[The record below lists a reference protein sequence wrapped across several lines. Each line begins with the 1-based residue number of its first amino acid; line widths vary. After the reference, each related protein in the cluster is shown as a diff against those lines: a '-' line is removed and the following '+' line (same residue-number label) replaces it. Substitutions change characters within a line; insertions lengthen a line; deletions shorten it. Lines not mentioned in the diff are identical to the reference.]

1 MDEAD
6 RFASWR
12 SAEPYYGSNAKS
24 KLCYGH
30 DDVYRGAGRSEKDF
44 VRTQGY
50 LRITRCMDGLNL
62 GLGPRSD
69 RWSHSL
75 DLGKRFSLS
84 LIDVSVPRKILEDS
98 YYVISKFR
106 SLLLVLLLYHVLR
119 MRRDQEDCVSLQVGT
134 FLALWIQ
141 TLPL

>member
-84 LIDVSVPRKILEDS
+84 PIDVSVSWSTPK
-98 YYVISKFR
+98 
-106 SLLLVLLLYHVLR
+106 LR
-119 MRRDQEDCVSLQVGT
+119 TPSSCAAAQRYTTGFDQ
-134 FLALWIQ
+134 FIQ
-141 TLPL
+141 R